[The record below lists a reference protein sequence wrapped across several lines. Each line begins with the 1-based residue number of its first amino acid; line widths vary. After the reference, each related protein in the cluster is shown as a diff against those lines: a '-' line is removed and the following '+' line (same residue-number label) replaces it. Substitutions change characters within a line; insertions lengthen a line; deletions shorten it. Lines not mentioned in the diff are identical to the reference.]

1 MVNAYS
7 DNYLKNQIE
16 SATREQLLIMFY
28 DGAIRFI
35 SRAVQSIDDNDHEQ
49 KTYCINKAIA
59 IISELSNTLDYKIS
73 EDISANLAA
82 LYDFMNRELI
92 KANINNNQDSLTFA
106 IKLLSDL
113 RETWKEAIQSQKN
126 VTESPSLHP
135 EKAGSL
141 SVSL

>member
-1 MVNAYS
+1 MVNTYS

-35 SRAVQSIDDNDHEQ
+35 TRAVQSIDDNNIEQ

-59 IISELSNTLDYKIS
+59 IISELSNTLDHKIS
-73 EDISANLAA
+73 EEITADLAA

-92 KANINNNQDSLTFA
+92 KVNLNNNQDSLKFV
-106 IKLLSDL
+106 IKLLTDL
-113 RETWKEAIQSQKN
+113 RETWKEAIQIHKN
-126 VTESPSLHP
+126 ATESQSIHAN
-135 EKAGSL
+135 KAGSL

>member
-16 SATREQLLIMFY
+16 SASREQLLIMFY

-35 SRAVQSIDDNDHEQ
+35 ARAVQSIDDGNHEQ

-59 IISELSNTLDYKIS
+59 IISELSNTLDHEIGKEIA
-73 EDISANLAA
+73 ANLMS
-82 LYDFMNRELI
+82 LYDFMNRELV
-92 KANINNNQDSLTFA
+92 KANINNNKDSLELV

-113 RETWKEAIQSQKN
+113 RETWNEAIQILKKATDAQ
-126 VTESPSLHP
+126 SLHS
-135 EKAGSL
+135 ETAGSI